1 MEQKMFLLI
10 LNLSQEH
17 SVKCRRR
24 CSNVAVQPRCID
36 LMTQINGVA
45 SPTEPFCLHS
55 SETQT
60 FVSPRVAV
68 TVERPFS
75 CTNLERDDK
84 RFA

>member
-10 LNLSQEH
+10 LNLSREH

-24 CSNVAVQPRCID
+24 CSNIQLRCID

-45 SPTEPFCLHS
+45 SPTEPFCLHFP
-55 SETQT
+55 ETQM
-60 FVSPRVAV
+60 FVSPRDAVAAD
-68 TVERPFS
+68 RPCS
-75 CTNLERDDK
+75 CTNLERDDG